1 MRTIP
6 VLTDK
11 EKECAIEVA
20 QMMLD
25 MGIKQALLNREF
37 ETWQNVYFDELE
49 FEGVSIGAGCTKVVF
64 LDEQNPRWVIKMDW
78 VREDTTQHWCQKEAK
93 YYQEAF
99 EQHLEECFAVTQVL
113 TTIDDVVFTIQER
126 VDVNEDNIDS
136 RFETYITSG
145 IYREDYDSDEAYERD
160 YENALDCI
168 DDEDRVIAMMT
179 ENEFNLDTED
189 ILQFLYNHDIN
200 DLHCGNWG
208 ITSEGYYIMIDY
220 SGY

>member
-6 VLTDK
+6 VLTNK
-11 EKECAIEVA
+11 EKERAIKVA

-64 LDEQNPRWVIKMDW
+64 LDEQNPRWVVKMDW
-78 VREDTTQHWCQKEAK
+78 LRPDTEQKWCQKEAK
-93 YYQEAF
+93 YYHEALDR
-99 EQHLEECFAVTQVL
+99 HLEECFAVTQVL
-113 TTIDDVVFTIQER
+113 TTIDDIVFTIQER
-126 VDVNEDNIDS
+126 ADVDEDNVDS
-136 RFETYITSG
+136 RFSTYITSG
-145 IYREDYDSDEAYERD
+145 IDREDFDNDEDYERACED
-160 YENALDCI
+160 AQDCI
-168 DDEDRVIAMMT
+168 EDEDRVYAMM
-179 ENEFNLDTED
+179 ENNEFNLDTGDLIE
-189 ILQFLYNHDIN
+189 FLWNHDIN

-208 ITSEGYYIMIDY
+208 ITTEGYYIMIDY